1 MTRAPDTVAEL
12 MSTDVATAA
21 ATDTV
26 ATALRVMLERDI
38 GSVVVVEDGAPVGVF
53 TERDLSRRIL
63 DDPHLPDRELGDQMT
78 SPVEMIEP
86 SMEIVAA
93 FEHMNGRNVRRL
105 PVVDDAGRLVGIVT
119 ERDLLRWVGEVA
131 NE

>member
-12 MSTDVATAA
+12 MTTDVVTVAP
-21 ATDTV
+21 TDTV
-26 ATALRVMLERDI
+26 AAALRAMLERDI
-38 GSVVVVEDGAPVGVF
+38 GSVVIVEDGAPVGVF

-63 DDPHLPDRELGDQMT
+63 DDPHLPDRRLGDQMA

-86 SMEIVAA
+86 SAEIIAA
-93 FEHMNGRNVRRL
+93 FEHMNSRNVRRL
-105 PVVDDAGRLVGIVT
+105 PVVDEDGLLVGIVT

>member
-1 MTRAPDTVAEL
+1 VTRAPDTVAEL
-12 MSTDVATAA
+12 MTTDVATVAP
-21 ATDTV
+21 TDTV
-26 ATALRVMLERDI
+26 RDALRAMLERDI

-63 DDPHLPDRELGDQMT
+63 DDPHLPERQLGDQMAA
-78 SPVEMIEP
+78 PVEMIAP
-86 SMEIVAA
+86 SAEIIAA
-93 FEHMNGRNVRRL
+93 FEHMNSRNVRRL
-105 PVVDDAGRLVGIVT
+105 PVVDGDGLLVGIVT